1 MTHYFISFHSL
12 IHVKNFHYKIA
23 ILTLFS
29 DVGDQFGTDSQGCS
43 FLY

>member
-12 IHVKNFHYKIA
+12 IRDKNFHYQIA
-23 ILTLFS
+23 ILTLFP
-29 DVGDQFGTDSQGCS
+29 DVGDHFGTDSQGGS